1 MSNKQTMASIL
12 IADSSPLFREKMKQ
26 MIADNFDS
34 ILTSEAGNEQEV
46 LNELSQHT
54 FDILILELELSDGD
68 GFNVFKKIMTIAPDI
83 PVLVISMFTV
93 QQYEESVLKEGAY
106 GYISKANL
114 SNDLISAL
122 KQIFR
127 GKKYCSISTSSCL
140 EYKVRNAGKDNQQ

>member
-1 MSNKQTMASIL
+1 MQNYMSNKQTMARIL
-12 IADSSPLFREKMKQ
+12 IADSSPLFREKIKQ

-54 FDILILELELSDGD
+54 FDILILELELSDGA
-68 GFNVFKKIMTIAPDI
+68 GFNLFKKIMTKAPDI

-93 QQYEESVLKEGAY
+93 QQYEERVLKEGAY
-106 GYISKANL
+106 GYISKVNL
-114 SNDLISAL
+114 SNNLISAL

-127 GKKYCSISTSSCL
+127 GKK
-140 EYKVRNAGKDNQQ
+140 